1 MVNKCKYTGIIKF
14 FKNYKVERNKNKY
27 INKIINKMKTV
38 KKEFPT
44 YFDLKYSKESSIF
57 EAEQIK
63 NLTPEQIREAEEFYN
78 LLVEKLQK
86 GESIDEGILGSIVGG
101 AAGFLVGPA
110 IGKAICS
117 VLGIKEDGP
126 LGKLL
131 TSRLVTTALGIA
143 LGK

>member
-1 MVNKCKYTGIIKF
+1 M
-14 FKNYKVERNKNKY
+14 
-27 INKIINKMKTV
+27 
-38 KKEFPT
+38 KEFPT
-44 YFDLKYSKESSIF
+44 YLDLKYAQGSKIF

-63 NLTPEQIREAEEFYN
+63 GMTPEQILEAEKAYET
-78 LLVEKLQK
+78 LVEKLK
-86 GESIDEGILGSIVGG
+86 RGEQIDEGIFGAIVGG
-101 AAGFLVGPA
+101 GLGLLAGPA

-131 TSRLVTTALGIA
+131 TSRLVTTAMGVA

>member
-1 MVNKCKYTGIIKF
+1 MKEIPTYYDIKYT
-14 FKNYKVERNKNKY
+14 N
-27 INKIINKMKTV
+27 T
-38 KKEFPT
+38 T
-44 YFDLKYSKESSIF
+44 SKIF

-63 NLTPEQIREAEEFYN
+63 DLSPNEIQEAERAYN
-78 LLVEKLQK
+78 ILVEKLK
-86 GESIDEGILGSIVGG
+86 NGEPIEEGFLGGLLGG

-126 LGKLL
+126 FGKLL
-131 TSRLVTTALGIA
+131 TSRLVTTAMGVA

>member
-1 MVNKCKYTGIIKF
+1 M
-14 FKNYKVERNKNKY
+14 
-27 INKIINKMKTV
+27 
-38 KKEFPT
+38 KEFPT
-44 YFDLKYSKESSIF
+44 YLDLKYAKGSKIF

-63 NLTPEQIREAEEFYN
+63 GMSPEQLQEAEKAYN

-86 GESIDEGILGSIVGG
+86 GEEIDEGIFGAIIGGGLGML
-101 AAGFLVGPA
+101 AGPA

-126 LGKLL
+126 LGKLF
-131 TSRLVTTALGIA
+131 TSRLVTTAMGVA

>member
-1 MVNKCKYTGIIKF
+1 M
-14 FKNYKVERNKNKY
+14 
-27 INKIINKMKTV
+27 
-38 KKEFPT
+38 KEFPT
-44 YFDLKYSKESSIF
+44 YLDLKYAKGSKIF

-63 NLTPEQIREAEEFYN
+63 GMSPEQIQEAEKAYN

-86 GESIDEGILGSIVGG
+86 GEEIDEGIFGAIIGGGLGML
-101 AAGFLVGPA
+101 AGPA

-126 LGKLL
+126 LGKLF
-131 TSRLVTTALGIA
+131 TSRLVTTAMGVA